1 MKTFKLYINHYDKHA
16 NIYTVS
22 IQYVKT
28 NDIFHVIG
36 KIFYNSIVEIKS
48 IDFEEIK

>member
-1 MKTFKLYINHYDKHA
+1 MKTYKLYINHYDKIS
-16 NIYTVS
+16 NNYIVS

-28 NDIFHVIG
+28 TDIYHVIG